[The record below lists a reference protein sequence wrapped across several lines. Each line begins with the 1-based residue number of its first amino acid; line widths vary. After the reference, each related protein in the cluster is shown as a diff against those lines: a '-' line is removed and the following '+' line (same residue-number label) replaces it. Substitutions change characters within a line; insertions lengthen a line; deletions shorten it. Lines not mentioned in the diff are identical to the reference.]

1 MDKFADMDLF
11 VRIVNAGGLAAAG
24 REKGLSPASVSARVN
39 AMEKRYGARLLN
51 RTTRSV
57 SVTDVGQTFYETSIR
72 ILADVSEAE
81 GKMNSA
87 NKELVGPLRISAPS
101 DLGQQHVSPLLQKLV
116 KKHRGIVPHL
126 HLSDGI
132 VNLMEHNVD
141 IAIRYGKPPDSTLIA
156 RHLATSRR
164 TLCASP
170 AYLRRK
176 GTPRKPEDLPQH
188 DCLAM
193 VRVIEPLTTWYFKKN
208 DNEVQVL
215 IKPTRTTND
224 GALIRRWAADGLGI
238 ALKSSI
244 DITADINARRLVR
257 LMPDYA
263 VGFQHSL
270 SDKHDDL
277 FVVYPSRRY
286 VPERVRLLIDSL
298 QKHFATIESKNSS
311 ATG

>member
-24 REKGLSPASVSARVN
+24 REKGLSPASVSARVH
-39 AMEKRYGARLLN
+39 AMEKRYEARLLN

-81 GKMNSA
+81 GKMHSA
-87 NKELVGPLRISAPS
+87 SKELAGPLRISAPS

-132 VNLMEHNVD
+132 VNLQEHNID
-141 IAIRYGKPPDSTLIA
+141 IAIRYGEPPDSTLIA
-156 RHLATSRR
+156 KHLAASRR
-164 TLCASP
+164 MLCASP
-170 AYLRRK
+170 AYLRK
-176 GTPRKPEDLPQH
+176 NGTPRKPEDLPRH
-188 DCLAM
+188 DCLTM
-193 VRVIEPLTTWYFKKN
+193 VRVVEPLTTWYCRKN
-208 DNEVQVL
+208 DNEVQVP
-215 IKPTRTTND
+215 INPTRSTND

-244 DITADINARRLVR
+244 DIAEDINSKRLVR

-263 VGFQHSL
+263 VGFQPSL
-270 SDKHDDL
+270 SDKHNDL
-277 FVVYPSRRY
+277 FLVYPSRQY
-286 VPERVRLLIDSL
+286 VPERVRLFIDTL
-298 QKHFATIESKNSS
+298 QQYFTKTESYSSS
-311 ATG
+311 ARK